1 MNGKSCK
8 KNSSKQEQEAYFGK
22 LIQQEQEYESQQQQL
37 LAQLKEANKQFSL
50 ARQQEL
56 NFSLYEEWQSLK
68 NSTTGLP
75 DEQLLLD
82 LESFSKRYQQ
92 TNERLEELEATLEK
106 HSGMD
111 QQSAR
116 YYFYLEQEQELKDL
130 QQLQFTAEQLN
141 EEWQRLQIET
151 RETNSEL
158 KILEQRWHWQKN
170 PLPEEFYMKKNGSI
184 FWLKKEGLLI

>member
-1 MNGKSCK
+1 M
-8 KNSSKQEQEAYFGK
+8 
-22 LIQQEQEYESQQQQL
+22 
-37 LAQLKEANKQFSL
+37 
-50 ARQQEL
+50 
-56 NFSLYEEWQSLK
+56 
-68 NSTTGLP
+68 
-75 DEQLLLD
+75 
-82 LESFSKRYQQ
+82 
-92 TNERLEELEATLEK
+92 EELEATLEK

-170 PLPEEFYMKKNGSI
+170 PLPEEFLYEEEWKH
-184 FWLKKEGLLI
+184 LLAEEEGLLI